1 MVGYMQRLITH
12 NYRYNNVTGRK
23 HTMQTEFYELGESKA
38 RGMPY
43 LWVVYE
49 DYAITDGVLR
59 IRGEA
64 KRKYA
69 PIANE
74 KLPNI
79 IAKLTPGNEEDVLE
93 FARTYGH
100 LGYQTM
106 SGEGSSYPWCGGD
119 PLAWIWV
126 HAQTIDL
133 CLRLTYFLQ
142 EPTNIYELEAY
153 LSSFTR
159 PIQIARR
166 GQVGEWIRLT
176 DWSAVDWARF
186 MRRTIINAN
195 IAEVRRTLDDIDG
208 KDCMAFTFSALVEV
222 AYWHLANAVDG
233 GVVKRCEN
241 EKCGAVFIQTDGRQR
256 FCPARFGQKESAC
269 AVHQRVKRYRHPE
282 A

>member
-1 MVGYMQRLITH
+1 MVSYMQRLISH
-12 NYRYNNVTGRK
+12 NYRYNNVTERK
-23 HTMQTEFYELGESKA
+23 HTMQTDFYELGESKA

-79 IAKLTPGNEEDVLE
+79 IAKLTPGNDEDVLE

-119 PLAWIWV
+119 PLEWIWV

-133 CLRLTYFLQ
+133 CLRLTHFLQ
-142 EPTNIYELEAY
+142 EPTDVYGLENY
-153 LSSFTR
+153 LSSSSF
-159 PIQIARR
+159 PVLIARR
-166 GQVGEWIRLT
+166 GEVSALRWLPG
-176 DWSAVDWARF
+176 WSAIDLARF

-195 IAEVRRTLDDIDG
+195 IVEVRRTLDDIDG
-208 KDCMAFTFSALVEV
+208 KDRMAFTFSALVEV

-233 GVVKRCEN
+233 GVVKRCDN

-256 FCPARFGQKESAC
+256 FCPPRFGQKESSC
-269 AVHQRVKRYRHPE
+269 AIHQRVKRHRNPE
-282 A
+282 S

>member
-1 MVGYMQRLITH
+1 MVCRVQRLVELI
-12 NYRYNNVTGRK
+12 YRYNTVTGEK
-23 HTMQTEFYELGESKA
+23 YIMETASHELGVGKA

-64 KRKYA
+64 KRRYV
-69 PIANE
+69 PMANE
-74 KLPNI
+74 KLPNV
-79 IAKLTPGNEEDVLE
+79 IAKLTPGKDKDVLE

-119 PLAWIWV
+119 PLAWIWA

-133 CLRLTYFLQ
+133 CLRLTHFLQ
-142 EPTNIYELEAY
+142 EPPDVYGLKAY
-153 LSSFTR
+153 LSSDAF
-159 PIQIARR
+159 PAQIARR
-166 GQVGEWIRLT
+166 GEVSLLRWSP
-176 DWSAVDWARF
+176 DWSAIELARF
-186 MRRTIINAN
+186 LRRTIINAN
-195 IAEVRRTLDDIDG
+195 IIEVRRTLDDIDG
-208 KDCMAFTFSALVEV
+208 KDRTAFTFSALVEV

-256 FCPARFGQKESAC
+256 FCPPRYGQKESAC
-269 AVHQRVKRYRHPE
+269 AIHQRVKRYRHLK